1 MGDLLSG
8 LVVLFWY
15 GVMLGIPAL
24 YIWLT
29 IMVASNRDHFDDP
42 KSPEPSIRRHSLG
55 TLNDPPCSPK
65 LAR

>member
-42 KSPEPSIRRHSLG
+42 
-55 TLNDPPCSPK
+55 NPPNHP
-65 LAR
+65 